1 MKLRYYI
8 LLMLLAFG
16 LVPLIVAVLINLPLV
31 LDRTALF
38 YQKAYLQNLR
48 ADFRDLDQHLAS
60 RHEMIRLLAKLP
72 QPGIILGEAGDEETI
87 DLARARYTGWIN
99 QMLSDQADLI
109 ELLFV
114 DGDGNERF
122 WLQRDAATHEWRPTE
137 RPPDPPSRGF
147 TNASLKLKPGEVIV
161 SRIRVNSFAASEDP
175 RQLMTLQLASPI
187 GKPSEDENKPL
198 GLLMMTIDVGGLANF
213 YRDTLWVT
221 DDGRYLRP
229 GQPFSEEALAFADF
243 PGLKAIF
250 DESKMALWKGD
261 FAPPLLWVPMFLTEN
276 GQPLWVG
283 RPVDPSPIANF
294 RNALVGR
301 VLSIVLVLILVVL
314 IIARWLA
321 SRAEHFGQQLTSGV
335 RSILRSDQ
343 MPQFRWHGP
352 TEVKELGE
360 QLNAL
365 AHSHAEHLSAE
376 RQHLRQLE
384 QSNRYKSEFLANVSH
399 ELRTPLNSILLLSK
413 LLSGQESG
421 LDDDQRR
428 QARVINEAG
437 RDLLTMIDNV
447 LDISRIEAGA
457 VTVHLAWIPTKPMLD
472 ELVLML
478 GPIFSEKGLKLR
490 VELSAAAPDHLY
502 SDQAKIRQI
511 LKNFL
516 SNAAKFTQKGQ
527 VTIAIKAGDERY
539 PLAISVTDTGIG
551 VPVGKEEVIFEAF
564 RQADGSTRRHYGG
577 TGLGLSISKEL
588 AQLLGGQITV
598 SSTPGIGSCFTLHLP
613 LSCDPSSLP
622 AVEVI
627 ESQDSCPPSAETDLT
642 ESGSGSESESEYSDD
657 KSIGGPPARRLSTL
671 AQSVLKVSDQEDP
684 MPDAR
689 DRICYLADAIYADQW
704 VLLVE
709 RDVQSLV
716 AITAEL
722 EDLGLQVQTAADEE
736 EALETL
742 REEHD
747 CSMLLLAGCLDA
759 DDACATI
766 KRLRE
771 AANPTDLPILVL
783 GELDS
788 AEQSRCIEAGACCFL
803 EKPIEPAAL
812 ANLIHGSLRPSTV
825 EGIEETA

>member
-8 LLMLLAFG
+8 LLLLLAFG

-31 LDRTALF
+31 LDRTAMF

-72 QPGIILGEAGDEETI
+72 EPGIILGEAGDEEAI

-109 ELLFV
+109 EILFV

-122 WLQRDAATHEWRPTE
+122 WLERNAATREWRPTE
-137 RPPDPPSRGF
+137 IPPDPPSRGF
-147 TNASLKLKPGEVIV
+147 TNAGLKLKSGEVVV

-175 RQLMTLQLASPI
+175 RQLMTLQLASPV
-187 GKPSEDENKPL
+187 GQHVADETKPL
-198 GLLMMTIDVGGLANF
+198 GLLMVTIDVGGLANF
-213 YRDTLWVT
+213 YRETLWVT

-229 GQPFSEEALAFADF
+229 GEPFSEEALAFTDF
-243 PGLKAIF
+243 PGLEAIF
-250 DESKMALWKGD
+250 EEEKLALWKGD
-261 FAPPLLWVPMFLTEN
+261 FGPPLLWVPMFLTEEAK
-276 GQPLWVG
+276 PLWVG

-314 IIARWLA
+314 IMARWLA
-321 SRAEHFGQQLTSGV
+321 SRAERFGQQLTSGV
-335 RSILRSDQ
+335 RGILREEQ
-343 MPQFRWHGP
+343 LPAFPWRGP
-352 TEVKELGE
+352 TEVRELGD

-376 RQHLRQLE
+376 RQHMRQLE

-413 LLSGQESG
+413 LLAAQESG
-421 LDDDQRR
+421 LDNDQRR

-457 VTVHLAWIPTKPMLD
+457 VTVHLEWIPIRPMID
-472 ELVLML
+472 ELVVLL

-490 VELSAAAPDHLY
+490 VELSGAAPTQLY

-516 SNAAKFTQKGQ
+516 SNAAKFTQQGQ
-527 VTIAIKAGDERY
+527 VTIAIKAGDGNF
-539 PLAISVTDTGIG
+539 PLEISVTDTGIG
-551 VPVGKEEVIFEAF
+551 IPDGKEEIIFEAF
-564 RQADGSTRRHYGG
+564 RQADGSTRRRYGG

-588 AQLLGGQITV
+588 AQLLGGQISVT
-598 SSTPGIGSCFTLHLP
+598 STLGMGSCFRLHLP
-613 LSCDPSSLP
+613 LACDPSHVP
-622 AVEVI
+622 AAEVI
-627 ESQDSCPPSAETDLT
+627 ETQQALPAHSETTEINTSASDSDAKRAADAGSTRPPQEAE
-642 ESGSGSESESEYSDD
+642 
-657 KSIGGPPARRLSTL
+657 PMPSTL
-671 AQSVLKVSDQEDP
+671 ALPHAGRPDHRFSEQDP
-684 MPDAR
+684 ET
-689 DRICYLADAIYADQW
+689 ADTDYANQW

-709 RDVQSLV
+709 REVQSLV
-716 AITAEL
+716 AVTAEL
-722 EDLGLQVQTAADEE
+722 EALGLQVQTAADEE
-736 EALETL
+736 EAFETL
-742 REEHD
+742 SEEHD
-747 CSMLLLAGCLDA
+747 CSMLLLASCLEASDT
-759 DDACATI
+759 CATI
-766 KRLRE
+766 KRLRQTE
-771 AANPTDLPILVL
+771 RLSNLPILVL
-783 GELDS
+783 GNLDT
-788 AEQSRCIEAGACCFL
+788 AEQARCLEAGACCFL
-803 EKPIEPAAL
+803 QKPIEPAAL
-812 ANLIHGSLRPSTV
+812 ANLIHASLRPSAV
-825 EGIEETA
+825 EDSAETA